1 MARWVWKFTLGTNKN
16 YGRWSDI
23 MAVMLA
29 EITSWEIVL
38 ENILS
43 IRVLEWLGSL
53 VGCKMYGVN
62 EFEAIESKNSLVG
75 WWSL

>member
-1 MARWVWKFTLGTNKN
+1 MARCVWKFTLGTNKN

-23 MAVMLA
+23 MAVILP
-29 EITSWEIVL
+29 EITSWEIVFG
-38 ENILS
+38 NILS

-75 WWSL
+75 LWSL